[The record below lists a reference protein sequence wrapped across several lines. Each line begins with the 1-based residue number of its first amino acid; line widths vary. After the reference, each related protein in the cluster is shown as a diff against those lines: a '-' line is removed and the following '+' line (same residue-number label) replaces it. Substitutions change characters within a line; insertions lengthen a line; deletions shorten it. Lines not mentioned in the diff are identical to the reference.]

1 MEALN
6 PGTVSIIIA
15 AYNEEDRLGDTL
27 DAIIHHKMADEV
39 IVVDDGSRDGTAR
52 VAAQRGV
59 RVIRLPKNRGK
70 GYAMAE
76 GLTAALGSV
85 IVFLDADL
93 CDSAAGAMPIIDAV
107 TSGKTDLA
115 IGCFST
121 RDSGGFGIVMK
132 FARWAIKT
140 LCGYEATAPLSG
152 QRALKRETLKA
163 IYPMRR
169 DFGVET
175 AMIIDAV
182 RGGYSVMDVPVK
194 MSHRPTG
201 RTLMGFLHRAHQGFG
216 IAMAVFSRV
225 RAPRLSK
232 HRIKKAG

>member
-1 MEALN
+1 MTIN
-6 PGTVSIIIA
+6 PGTVSIIIPA
-15 AYNEEDRLGDTL
+15 FNEADRLGATL
-27 DAIIHHKMADEV
+27 DAIIHHQMADEI
-39 IVVDDGSRDGTAR
+39 IVVDDGSKDESSR

-59 RVIRLPKNRGK
+59 RVITLDKNRGK

-76 GLTAALGSV
+76 GLTAALGAV

-93 CDSAAGAMPIIDAV
+93 CDSACNAKPIIDAV

-115 IGCFST
+115 IGSFST
-121 RDSGGFGIVMK
+121 RGGGGFGIVLGFTK
-132 FARWAIKT
+132 WGIKK

-152 QRALKRETLKA
+152 QRALRREILDA

-182 RGGYSVMDVPVK
+182 RGGYSVMDVPVQ

-201 RTLMGFLHRAHQGFG
+201 RTLRGFLHRAHQGVG
-216 IAMAVFSRV
+216 IAMALLSRV
-225 RAPRLSK
+225 RLPRLPRRSK
-232 HRIKKAG
+232 